1 LAKINFRRGGDALP
15 GVVANQQ
22 VGPTFSE
29 IAFGNHSRAFSK
41 MSWPHLQLGC
51 EIVRGRGV
59 HAASTPPGNI
69 TLKRA
74 EARAPSVATV
84 LIKPL

>member
-15 GVVANQQ
+15 GVVANRQ

-51 EIVRGRGV
+51 EIVRGARRSRRFN
-59 HAASTPPGNI
+59 AA
-69 TLKRA
+69 RQYHV
-74 EARAPSVATV
+74 EAG
-84 LIKPL
+84 